1 MRIIHALTT
10 AVAIVASALPVA
22 PVLAAGY
29 PERPITVV
37 VPFPPGGASDQA
49 ARVVQAEFEK
59 NLGGNVV
66 IENRPGATGNTGA
79 GAVARSTP
87 DGYTLLC
94 AALSVWSI
102 NPALF
107 KGLNYDAAKDFDLLT
122 VAVRTPNVLVTRKDF
137 PAKDV
142 KSLIEYLKANPDK
155 VTFPSSGSGSSDH
168 LTAELFWQKTGTT
181 GNHIPYKGG
190 GPAITDLVGGQTDVS
205 FQNLGNIYP
214 FISTGKVN
222 ALAVTSAE
230 RHPMLPDVP
239 TLKELGYDG
248 LEVYSWQAIGAP
260 KGVDPAIKAK
270 IEEALIKALKTE
282 TVVKAFA
289 KTGFDVVAS
298 SEADSEAFQAKEIA
312 RWKQVVEEGKIP
324 SP

>member
-1 MRIIHALTT
+1 MRIIRALTA
-10 AVAIVASALPVA
+10 AVAVAALAVPA
-22 PVLAAGY
+22 LAAGY
-29 PERPITVV
+29 PERPVTMV

-49 ARVVQAEFEK
+49 ARVVQTEFEK

-79 GAVARSTP
+79 GAVARSAP

-142 KSLIEYLKANPDK
+142 KSLVEYLKANPGK

-190 GPAITDLVGGQTDVS
+190 GPAITDLIGGQTDVS

-214 FISTGKVN
+214 HIVTNKVN

-239 TLKELGYDG
+239 TLKELGYEG

-260 KGVDPAIKAK
+260 KGVDPAVKAK
-270 IEEALIKALKTE
+270 IEDALIKALKTE
-282 TVVKAFA
+282 AVAKAFA

-298 SEADSEAFQAKEIA
+298 SEAESEAFQAKEIA
-312 RWKQVVEEGKIP
+312 RWKQVVDEGKIP